1 MMNELADVIPPPPAI
16 LRQAY
21 LLAKQLQDAPMVNAN
36 VVVQAEDNVDIPDGF
51 VAHQDKNTT
60 VVDGNVAVQ
69 AVVDVLME
77 FQLEENMVL
86 QQ

>member
-16 LRQAY
+16 LQKAD
-21 LLAKQLQDAPMVNAN
+21 LLAQQLQDAAMVNAN
-36 VVVQAEDNVDIPDGF
+36 VVVQLEDNVAIPDGF
-51 VAHQDKNTT
+51 VAHQDESTA

-69 AVVDVLME
+69 DVVDVLME
-77 FQLEENMVL
+77 FQLEENMIL